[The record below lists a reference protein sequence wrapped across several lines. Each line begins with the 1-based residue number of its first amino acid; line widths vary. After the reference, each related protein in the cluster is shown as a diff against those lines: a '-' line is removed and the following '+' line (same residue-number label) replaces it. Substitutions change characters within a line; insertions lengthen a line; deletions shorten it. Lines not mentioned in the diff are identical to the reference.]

1 MTQPPTFFGHR
12 VVHVG
17 ILVLGLLLGVRVH
30 QALIAQDL
38 PLHADEAGHA
48 LPAARMTAALNH
60 GEPGAFLTASL
71 SEVHWPFLHP
81 WLLTLFFLAFG
92 ISADV
97 ARTCSLLT
105 FGAGLCLLPLLA
117 RRLWSDE
124 PGRIHSP
131 PPLLGLL
138 SVVTLIS
145 AAPWRLVSTVMS
157 EPLGMFLTLLALV
170 VTAKART
177 RDTLTWY
184 ALGGLLAALAF
195 LTKYSYGLP
204 LIAALPLA
212 AAWPSPSSRIRQLL
226 TTLAGALVP
235 VLAWALGVLWCD
247 PDRGTEILG
256 AMVNLDEGHR
266 GLSNLLFYPGVVLS
280 YLGVPVGLAVI
291 ILLGIAMFRLQTARL
306 PALLLAIATFLL
318 LTAHPNKQERYLFP
332 VLPVMLVI
340 AETEAARIMG
350 RRGLRLAVWPMLA
363 AAILVARNPLAQL
376 DEQAADAS
384 TLRGAGSIV
393 SYVADNVVSKEPVLF
408 LGTTGLLPHL
418 ALTWELIERGQREPD
433 VDLLVFPGSSGWD
446 PRYQAGYPPEAGPE
460 YDVHLQEALTSER
473 YRSVVTLRLGP
484 HSPFRPD
491 WLAKW
496 DAWTQNYVDAAERHV
511 AAGGYSL
518 ISERAF
524 PEDDAVVRIH
534 VRDATVRPQS
544 QTPE

>member
-1 MTQPPTFFGHR
+1 MG
-12 VVHVG
+12 
-17 ILVLGLLLGVRVH
+17 LVALGLLLGVRVH
-30 QALIAQDL
+30 QALIAQGL

-48 LPAARMTAALNH
+48 LPAARMTMALNQ
-60 GEPGAFLTASL
+60 GEPGAFLALSL
-71 SEVHWPFLHP
+71 NEVQWPFLHP
-81 WLLTLFFLAFG
+81 WLLTSFFIAFG

-97 ARTCSLLT
+97 ARTSSLVT
-105 FGAGLCLLPLLA
+105 FGAGLCLLPPLA
-117 RRLWSDE
+117 RRLWFDD
-124 PGRIHSP
+124 PGHDRLP

-145 AAPWRLVSTVMS
+145 TAPWRLVSTVMS
-157 EPLGMFLTLLALV
+157 EPLGMFLTLLALLMA
-170 VTAKART
+170 AKART
-177 RDTLTWY
+177 RDTLVWY
-184 ALGGLLAALAF
+184 GLGGLLAALAF

-204 LIAALPLA
+204 LMVALPLA
-212 AAWPSPSSRIRQLL
+212 AASPSPSSRIRQFAS
-226 TTLAGALVP
+226 TLAGACVP
-235 VLAWALGVLWCD
+235 VAAWGLGVLWSD
-247 PDRGTEILG
+247 PDRGPEILG

-266 GLSNLLFYPGVVLS
+266 GLSNLFFYAGVVLS
-280 YLGVPVGLAVI
+280 SVGVPVGLAVI
-291 ILLGIAMFRLQTARL
+291 ILLVVALFRPHTARL
-306 PALLLAIATFLL
+306 PALLLATTTLLL
-318 LTAHPNKQERYLFP
+318 LTAHPNKQERYLFA
-332 VLPVMLVI
+332 VLPVILVI
-340 AETEAARIMG
+340 AETEAARILG
-350 RRGLRLAVWPMLA
+350 RRGLPFVAWPLVA
-363 AAILVARNPLAQL
+363 AAILVARNPLVQL

-384 TLRGAGSIV
+384 TLRGGRSIV
-393 SYVADNVVSKEPVLF
+393 SYVADHVVSREPILF

-446 PRYQAGYPPEAGPE
+446 PRYQAGYPAEASPE

-524 PEDDAVVRIH
+524 PEDDAIVRVH
-534 VRDATVRPQS
+534 VRDAAVRPQS
-544 QTPE
+544 QTPK